1 MQQWFDNL
9 SVTYKLGLGFGL
21 VLVFTVL
28 LALGGW
34 SARENLLERSKAQEV
49 YGELNESL
57 SALRLSLQD
66 YLLDS
71 TDPAAEQNL
80 DRALDDY
87 QRKQSAMRNLRLFA
101 QPELIAREQ
110 RQSELVEEFRSALD
124 ALRNAN
130 RAANVVRN
138 EMTERANRAFGALG
152 SLEELALGLGD
163 RDERRFAYYQA
174 STNLMRDL
182 LLVRFRAEAYVNN
195 PGAES
200 ERLLD
205 EQMRLAIDRFPGLV
219 GVFGE
224 HPPSELLAV
233 AEDQK
238 EYAKR
243 IDDYRASIAAV
254 ERARQVLLSVS
265 DETREITHSL
275 NRHQLERRDE
285 VAASSRITQSALSLL
300 ALLVGILAAGFITR
314 QITQPLSS
322 TLAVVERIADG
333 DLTNIP
339 SFQRRD
345 EIGVLQQGIQRMGNA
360 LHGLISGILDS
371 SSRIANASAHLA
383 TVTEQTRA
391 GGKNQQMEADK
402 AATAM
407 NEMAATVQEIA
418 RSAADASQAA
428 TEADQ
433 EARDSNQIAAEVVS
447 QIDGLAA
454 EVSRSMTAMAHL
466 QQESLKIGSVM
477 DVIKSVAEQT
487 NLLALNAAI
496 EAARA
501 GETGRGFAVV
511 ADEVRGLALRTR
523 QSTLEIEE
531 LVSGLHVG
539 TQQVAQMMKSSQ
551 VLTGTSVELTNKAG
565 MMLASITSKI
575 SEIQNMNLQIATTV
589 EQQSVAADE
598 ITRSVV
604 QVRDIADQNAVAS
617 GEVAAVSVEL
627 AHLGGQLQILVGRF
641 RI

>member
-1 MQQWFDNL
+1 
-9 SVTYKLGLGFGL
+9 
-21 VLVFTVL
+21 
-28 LALGGW
+28 
-34 SARENLLERSKAQEV
+34 
-49 YGELNESL
+49 
-57 SALRLSLQD
+57 
-66 YLLDS
+66 
-71 TDPAAEQNL
+71 
-80 DRALDDY
+80 
-87 QRKQSAMRNLRLFA
+87 
-101 QPELIAREQ
+101 
-110 RQSELVEEFRSALD
+110 
-124 ALRNAN
+124 
-130 RAANVVRN
+130 
-138 EMTERANRAFGALG
+138 
-152 SLEELALGLGD
+152 
-163 RDERRFAYYQA
+163 
-174 STNLMRDL
+174 
-182 LLVRFRAEAYVNN
+182 
-195 PGAES
+195 
-200 ERLLD
+200 
-205 EQMRLAIDRFPGLV
+205 
-219 GVFGE
+219 
-224 HPPSELLAV
+224 
-233 AEDQK
+233 
-238 EYAKR
+238 
-243 IDDYRASIAAV
+243 
-254 ERARQVLLSVS
+254 
-265 DETREITHSL
+265 
-275 NRHQLERRDE
+275 
-285 VAASSRITQSALSLL
+285 
-300 ALLVGILAAGFITR
+300 
-314 QITQPLSS
+314 
-322 TLAVVERIADG
+322 
-333 DLTNIP
+333 
-339 SFQRRD
+339 
-345 EIGVLQQGIQRMGNA
+345 
-360 LHGLISGILDS
+360 
-371 SSRIANASAHLA
+371 
-383 TVTEQTRA
+383 
-391 GGKNQQMEADK
+391 
-402 AATAM
+402 
-407 NEMAATVQEIA
+407 MAATVQEIA